1 MPSETVDQL
10 LAQTLDAAAGGQAS
24 ALGLYGPRG
33 AGKTWWVDRAAD
45 QAARRTMTVMRARAS
60 NRERELTFGALAGLL
75 APWRDRIDDSAWAP
89 LRHVVTFDHRP
100 VDGLDVKLTTFHFL
114 CALAEQQ
121 PVCVILD
128 DLQWFDAATLEVRVG
143 LPAAALQFALRHR
156 AVTSVVVGARSR
168 EEVEADIADAR
179 VAIPEALWDEL
190 DEL

>member
-1 MPSETVDQL
+1 MPSETVDQR

-24 ALGLYGPRG
+24 ALGLYGSRG
-33 AGKTWWVDRAAD
+33 AGKTWWVDRA
-45 QAARRTMTVMRARAS
+45 
-60 NRERELTFGALAGLL
+60 
-75 APWRDRIDDSAWAP
+75 
-89 LRHVVTFDHRP
+89 
-100 VDGLDVKLTTFHFL
+100 
-114 CALAEQQ
+114 AEQQ